1 MLEEFD
7 AVCPDGMLADQVLI
21 VTGASQGIGE
31 AAAYGFAR
39 AGASVVLA
47 ARRGEVVEKHA
58 AKIRNAGG
66 KAIGVAVDV
75 TREADVEAMVALAVS
90 EFGRLDG
97 AFNNAGIEQT
107 PPGPMHEVTLDQWRD
122 IHAVKIDGV
131 FLCVKHEVQ
140 AMFGSGG
147 AIVNHGSVVSER
159 PLPHYP
165 APASSQGAIPA
176 LTRTA
181 AVTYAEQDIRVNMI
195 ATGAIL
201 TPERAAHRTA
211 ETEIY
216 QPDVARKI
224 CPLGRFGTPREI
236 ASTAAF
242 LLSPWSSYLTGAVV
256 PVDGGNT
263 AGNVR

>member
-7 AVCPDGMLADQVLI
+7 AVCPDGMLADRVLI

-58 AKIRNAGG
+58 AAIRGAGG

-75 TREADVEAMVALAVS
+75 TREADVEAMVARAVS
-90 EFGRLDG
+90 EFGQLDG
-97 AFNNAGIEQT
+97 AFNNAGIEQV
-107 PPGPMHEVTLDQWRD
+107 PPGPMHEVSLEQWRD

-140 AMFGSGG
+140 AMFGRGG

-159 PLPHYP
+159 PLPQYP

-176 LTRTA
+176 LTRAA
-181 AVTYAEQDIRVNMI
+181 AVTYAEQNIRVNMI
-195 ATGAIL
+195 STGAIL

-216 QPDVARKI
+216 QPDVAKKI
-224 CPLGRFGTPREI
+224 SPLGRFGTPREI

-256 PVDGGNT
+256 PVDGGNS
-263 AGNVR
+263 AGSVR